1 MQNIFDWLKPSI
13 VNIPTRKEIDSIAHK
28 PNITL
33 KAKSDLNNI
42 QIMINDR
49 TAHTSE
55 LGPSAVHTEQEEPVI
70 DTDLGSDNLQA
81 GYNIFQRLF
90 MDRQKPVLKYA
101 DIRKAGMVPGSP
113 DISMSPG

>member
-1 MQNIFDWLKPSI
+1 M
-13 VNIPTRKEIDSIAHK
+13 
-28 PNITL
+28 
-33 KAKSDLNNI
+33 
-42 QIMINDR
+42 
-49 TAHTSE
+49 
-55 LGPSAVHTEQEEPVI
+55 HTEQEEPVI

-113 DISMSPG
+113 EISMSPGWTDGRREEFGDIGRMMEHWEDMEKWEEEEGDR